1 MICNLVILF
10 LMFIAIAG
18 CQKKRHQV
26 EEKTIPPHY
35 IKELKAQN
43 DPQNK

>member
-1 MICNLVILF
+1 MIYNLAVLF
-10 LMFIAIAG
+10 LMFIIIEG
-18 CQKKRHQV
+18 CQKKRQQV

-43 DPQNK
+43 DIQNK